1 MSKTTLVVEATN
13 VTKTYML
20 GKVPVEAL
28 RGVNLKVESGDFLAI
43 LGPSGSGKST
53 MLNLVGAL
61 DKPTSG
67 TLLIDGV
74 DISKLNDNQLAE
86 LRLKI
91 GFVFQFFNL
100 IPRLTAKDNVELSMS
115 IANMGKAERKKHAIE
130 LLETVGLKDRV
141 NHKPAE
147 LSGGQQQRVAIA
159 RALANNPKFLLLD
172 EPTND
177 LDIPTLETLEESLL
191 DFPGA
196 VVLITHDRCMLDR
209 ICNTLLALG
218 NPEQNELF
226 SDYHQWE
233 ASLKKLAPPVK
244 AKEEKPTRAPS
255 KAKLSYAEKK
265 EYEQMEEKILKLE
278 EEVRQLNLKL
288 ESPEIAQ
295 NPQELQIV
303 CSQIGLLETRIEQHY
318 LRWEELEKKLSNP

>member
-1 MSKTTLVVEATN
+1 MSKITPVVEAVN

-28 RGVNLKVESGDFLAI
+28 RGVNLKVETGDFLAI

-53 MLNLVGAL
+53 MLNLIGAL

-74 DISKLNDNQLAE
+74 DIGKLNDNQLAE

-115 IANMGKAERKKHAIE
+115 IANLSKAERKKRATD
-130 LLETVGLKDRV
+130 LLETVGLKDRI

-172 EPTND
+172 EPTGNVD
-177 LDIPTLETLEESLL
+177 SKTANEVLTLIKKLNVENNVSIIM
-191 DFPGA
+191 
-196 VVLITHDRCMLDR
+196 VTHDQH
-209 ICNTLLALG
+209 LAR
-218 NPEQNELF
+218 
-226 SDYHQWE
+226 E
-233 ASLKKLAPPVK
+233 AKRTVQMFDGEITSEVVN
-244 AKEEKPTRAPS
+244 KE
-255 KAKLSYAEKK
+255 
-265 EYEQMEEKILKLE
+265 
-278 EEVRQLNLKL
+278 
-288 ESPEIAQ
+288 
-295 NPQELQIV
+295 
-303 CSQIGLLETRIEQHY
+303 
-318 LRWEELEKKLSNP
+318 

>member
-1 MSKTTLVVEATN
+1 MRAPFSCSLNLRRKRRIMSKTIPVVEATN

-20 GKVPVEAL
+20 GKIPVEAL
-28 RGVNLKVESGDFLAI
+28 RGVNLKVETGDFLAI

-53 MLNLVGAL
+53 MLNLIGAL

-100 IPRLTAKDNVELSMS
+100 IPRLTARDNVELPMS
-115 IANMGKAERKKHAIE
+115 IANMTKAQRKKRAIE
-130 LLETVGLKDRV
+130 LLETVGLKDRI

-172 EPTND
+172 EPTGNVD
-177 LDIPTLETLEESLL
+177 SKTASE
-191 DFPGA
+191 
-196 VVLITHDRCMLDR
+196 VLALIKKLNVENHVSIIMVTHDQH
-209 ICNTLLALG
+209 LAR
-218 NPEQNELF
+218 
-226 SDYHQWE
+226 E
-233 ASLKKLAPPVK
+233 ARRTV
-244 AKEEKPTRAPS
+244 
-255 KAKLSYAEKK
+255 
-265 EYEQMEEKILKLE
+265 QMFDG
-278 EEVRQLNLKL
+278 
-288 ESPEIAQ
+288 EIT
-295 NPQELQIV
+295 
-303 CSQIGLLETRIEQHY
+303 SETVNQQ
-318 LRWEELEKKLSNP
+318 

>member
-1 MSKTTLVVEATN
+1 MSKSVPVVEATL

-28 RGVNLKVESGDFLAI
+28 RGVNLKVESGDFVSI

-53 MLNLVGAL
+53 MLNLIGAL

-115 IANMGKAERKKHAIE
+115 IANMGKAERKKQAIE

-172 EPTND
+172 EPTGNVD
-177 LDIPTLETLEESLL
+177 SKTAREVLTLIKKLNVENKVSIIM
-191 DFPGA
+191 
-196 VVLITHDRCMLDR
+196 VTHDQH
-209 ICNTLLALG
+209 LAR
-218 NPEQNELF
+218 
-226 SDYHQWE
+226 E
-233 ASLKKLAPPVK
+233 ANRTVQMFDGEITSEVVN
-244 AKEEKPTRAPS
+244 KE
-255 KAKLSYAEKK
+255 
-265 EYEQMEEKILKLE
+265 
-278 EEVRQLNLKL
+278 
-288 ESPEIAQ
+288 
-295 NPQELQIV
+295 
-303 CSQIGLLETRIEQHY
+303 
-318 LRWEELEKKLSNP
+318 